1 MLPRQT
7 YIWYLG
13 IFSSPITMLST
24 KTGPTGVG
32 RYLDANGALQYTYFW
47 AIIISKEF
55 QVQENFPFGCISLF
69 VYRRRRRR
77 FGDFLLKW
85 FRPHVDVSC

>member
-1 MLPRQT
+1 
-7 YIWYLG
+7 
-13 IFSSPITMLST
+13 MLST

-69 VYRRRRRR
+69 VYRRRRR